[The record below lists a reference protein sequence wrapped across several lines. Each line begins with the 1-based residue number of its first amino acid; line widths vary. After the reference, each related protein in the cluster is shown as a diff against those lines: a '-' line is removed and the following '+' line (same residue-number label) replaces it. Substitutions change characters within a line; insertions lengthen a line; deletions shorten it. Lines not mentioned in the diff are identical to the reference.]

1 MSLGP
6 TVETSKLIPNV
17 NYPVSLYAA
26 KSFSLGAGLQTG
38 SPSID
43 VRPYSAKTVYAFIG
57 TQQNG
62 SGSVV
67 VSGSFDN
74 VTYHQYLVGA
84 VFNSGS
90 TGSKVNIED
99 AVPYLSVH
107 LSNSVTGSGITGS
120 LYLMGRM

>member
-6 TVETSKLIPNV
+6 TVETDKIIPSV
-17 NYPVSLYAA
+17 NYPVSLYAV

-38 SPSID
+38 SPGID
-43 VRPYSAKTVYAFIG
+43 VRPYKTKTVYATIWTG
-57 TQQNG
+57 SDA
-62 SGSVV
+62 SGSLV

-90 TGSKVNIED
+90 SGSKMNIED
-99 AVPYLSVH
+99 ALPYLSVH
-107 LSNSVTGSGITGS
+107 LKCEITGSALTGS
-120 LYLMGRM
+120 LYLTGRI

>member
-6 TVETSKLIPNV
+6 TVETAKIIPSV
-17 NYPVSLYAA
+17 NYPVSLYAV
-26 KSFSLGAGLQTG
+26 KSFSLGGGLQTG

-43 VRPYSAKTVYAFIG
+43 VRPYSTKTVYAFIG

-62 SGSVV
+62 SGSIV

-74 VTYHQYLVGA
+74 TTWHNYIVGG

-90 TGSKVNIED
+90 TGSKINLED

-107 LSNSVTGSGITGS
+107 LKSEITGSALTGS
-120 LYLMGRM
+120 LYLTGRI

>member
-26 KSFSLGAGLQTG
+26 ESFSLGAGLQTG

-43 VRPYSAKTVYAFIG
+43 VRPYSTKTVYAFIG

-62 SGSVV
+62 SGSIV

-74 VTYHQYLVGA
+74 TTWYNYLVGD

-90 TGSKVNIED
+90 TGSKFNID
-99 AVPYLSVH
+99 DVVPYLQVSLLNKVVA
-107 LSNSVTGSGITGS
+107 SAITGS
-120 LYLMGRM
+120 LFLEGRI